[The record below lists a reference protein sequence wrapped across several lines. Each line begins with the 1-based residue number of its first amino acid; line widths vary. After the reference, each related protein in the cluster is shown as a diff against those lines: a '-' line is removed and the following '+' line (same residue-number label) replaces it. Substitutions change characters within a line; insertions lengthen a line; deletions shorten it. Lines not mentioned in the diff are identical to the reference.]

1 MDSER
6 IVIVAGVAAGGLK
19 LAADIAKNGRTP
31 ENVRVMV
38 GTALLVAALLLIA
51 NFWPDVAQALAVAVL
66 VTSLAMNG
74 GEFFKLLTSL
84 VD

>member
-6 IVIVAGVAAGGLK
+6 VVIVAGVAAGGIK
-19 LAADIAKNGRTP
+19 AAADFRKHGRTQ

-51 NFWPDVAQALAVAVL
+51 NFWPDAASAIAVAVL
-66 VTSLAMNG
+66 VTSIAMNG
-74 GEFFKLLTSL
+74 GEFFACERLP
-84 VD
+84 